1 MDGLPTRTRL
11 YPPKAILTKTSCQQT
26 NLQYPMRVMT
36 QLIISKVKALVKTS
50 LTARLIH
57 QDLLG
62 PVILAPSDIPIRNKP
77 ALLVICPP
85 SVQVDQTR
93 SFKVT
98 SKQNCYCC
106 RYTRNRQPRFN

>member
-11 YPPKAILTKTSCQQT
+11 YPHKVILMKTSCQQM

-36 QLIISKVKALVKTS
+36 QLIISTAKALVKTS
-50 LTARLIH
+50 LTVRLIH
-57 QDLLG
+57 PDLLG
-62 PVILAPSDIPIRNKP
+62 PVILVPWDIPIRNKP

-93 SFKVT
+93 SFKVP
-98 SKQNCYCC
+98 SF
-106 RYTRNRQPRFN
+106 RVPSI